1 MSLELGPI
9 PSGKRSAGCCW
20 RLSVTFNVAVRE
32 LVADGV
38 KVTEIMHL
46 PFAGTLPPQ
55 LLVEAKSPGS
65 APVTLR
71 LMLSGVGWL
80 LVRVT
85 TFAALVVAIG

>member
-1 MSLELGPI
+1 VPFRETVCGLPL
-9 PSGKRSAGCCW
+9 AA
-20 RLSVTFNVAVRE
+20 SVTFNVAVRE
-32 LVADGV
+32 PVADGV
-38 KVTEIMHL
+38 NVTEIMHF
-46 PFAGTLPPQ
+46 PFAGTVPPQ
-55 LLVEAKSPGS
+55 LLVGAKSPEF